1 MDREKLK
8 LGLLGAV
15 FIFAGCTASEHSNYL
30 EGLAGTLFQ
39 IKSDQRREALESV
52 SKDND
57 VDPVRAEVK
66 TSTVDYP
73 EQVMSVNI
81 FTW

>member
-8 LGLLGAV
+8 FGLLGAV

-52 SKDND
+52 SKDNY
-57 VDPVRAEVK
+57 VDPVRLR
-66 TSTVDYP
+66 
-73 EQVMSVNI
+73 
-81 FTW
+81 

>member
-1 MDREKLK
+1 MDRKKLK
-8 LGLLGAV
+8 FGLLGAV
-15 FIFAGCTASEHSNYL
+15 FIFLGCTASEHSNYL

-39 IKSDQRREALESV
+39 IKPDQRRETHESA

-57 VDPVRAEVK
+57 VDPVWAEVK
-66 TSTVDYP
+66 TSTEDYP

-81 FTW
+81 FTG